1 MLHALRTARTNITTP
16 YLAAALVA
24 MLMGV
29 GAAAAQAVN
38 PSLTFKNGASVKI
51 SVKVDKIGYRE
62 DIDPGSSVAVPSS
75 KLQNVDP
82 TDAGIVWD
90 AYQADL
96 NNIEQQK
103 PNPRCDGG
111 LIRFDNSGA
120 ATIEVRGSC

>member
-1 MLHALRTARTNITTP
+1 MTS

-24 MLMGV
+24 ASI

-38 PSLTFKNGASVKI
+38 PSLTFKNSASVKI

-75 KLQNVDP
+75 QLQNVDP

-90 AYQADL
+90 AYHADQ
-96 NNIEQQK
+96 NSIEQPK

-111 LIRFDNSGA
+111 LIRFDSNGA

>member
-1 MLHALRTARTNITTP
+1 MLHAFRTARMTAASP
-16 YLAAALVA
+16 YVAAALVA
-24 MLMGV
+24 SLIGV
-29 GAAAAQAVN
+29 GVAAAQAVN

-82 TDAGIVWD
+82 TDAGIIWD
-90 AYQADL
+90 AYQADQ
-96 NNIEQQK
+96 NNIEQPK

-111 LIRFDNSGA
+111 LIRFDRDGA